1 LAPEDFYPLNP
12 ELAANPNSLYIG
24 QEIRIPNCATPT
36 PEGTLQTQP
45 GAEATTPAGEPAT
58 QGPPAPAG
66 MQTYVVQPGDNLFR
80 IALRFGVTVQDIVD
94 ATPFLVNENT
104 VIRPGDV
111 LYIPAPPQ

>member
-1 LAPEDFYPLNP
+1 
-12 ELAANPNSLYIG
+12 
-24 QEIRIPNCATPT
+24 
-36 PEGTLQTQP
+36 
-45 GAEATTPAGEPAT
+45 
-58 QGPPAPAG
+58 